1 MPFPVSVVPL
11 EAGGEIG
18 IRMMENQVQK
28 MSSTR
33 MLSSDFHGNQ
43 ELIKREKQTNLGSS
57 GA

>member
-1 MPFPVSVVPL
+1 MSLESV
-11 EAGGEIG
+11 GEIG
-18 IRMMENQVQK
+18 IKMMENQVQQ

-33 MLSSDFHGNQ
+33 MLSSDFHENQ